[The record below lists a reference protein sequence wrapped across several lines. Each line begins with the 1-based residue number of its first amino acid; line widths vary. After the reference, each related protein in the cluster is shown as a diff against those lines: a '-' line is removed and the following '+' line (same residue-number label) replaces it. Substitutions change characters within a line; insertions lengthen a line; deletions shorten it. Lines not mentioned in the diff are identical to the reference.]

1 MEKKVNNDEHQ
12 RITKLRNNK
21 EDLMKQ
27 MEERHVLNMNEDLMN
42 RIDFK
47 LNRKIIN
54 NLENPMCLPKNQRKP
69 F

>member
-1 MEKKVNNDEHQ
+1 MEKKQNDEEHM
-12 RITKLRNNK
+12 RLMKLRNNK

-27 MEERHVLNMNEDLMN
+27 MEERHVQNLNDDLMN